1 MTFDDR
7 TVLRIGAWR
16 VDPTTDEISR
26 GTETHK
32 LEPRTMRLLLYLA
45 AHPGQVVD
53 VHRLLDE
60 VWSGVIV
67 TPGSVYQAIAQ
78 LRRLLGDQAEHP
90 TYIDTHSR
98 KGYRLVANVSP
109 WMEPVR
115 DDQPST
121 GADSSAPP
129 GVRSRR
135 RMWHISLAV
144 VLGLIV
150 VAAAAD
156 IFLRR
161 ERSTTPIRSIAVLPL
176 TNLSA
181 DPDQEYFSDGLT
193 DVLITDLAQL
203 PFLQVVSHTTINRYK
218 QTRKSLPAIARELKV
233 DAIVEGTVAR
243 AGNHVRITAQLVRAN
258 DWHLWASTYEGELG
272 DVLLLQRQIATQ
284 VAERVESRLRPGH
297 TPSFHPVAA
306 VNPVAYDEYL
316 RGRYFWNKFMDFP
329 QAIDHFA
336 RSVAADPGYAPAY
349 VGLADCYQMLGTYL
363 IKPAREVMPKAK
375 EAALRAVAL
384 DETSGE
390 AHVTLGHIML
400 AYDWDWS
407 GSKREFERGL
417 TLSPNYALGH
427 HWYAN
432 WLLVLGYPEEAIREQ
447 RRAVELDPLSLI
459 INTNLC
465 RAYLFARRYD
475 EAIAQCRK
483 TLELEP
489 RFGPASVWLTSA
501 YAAKGMYR
509 AFIEEQQRMLRLQGT
524 PEATREADEVG
535 RMFAEQ
541 GFVKY
546 DRWSSKRS
554 LDSCQ
559 RAQCPAGMLAEMYR
573 SLGDRDKTMDM
584 LEKAYEDREFYLLL
598 LRVDEV
604 FGSFLNSEPRY
615 QALWRRMNL
624 PPSTA
629 GTPAQKR

>member
-1 MTFDDR
+1 M
-7 TVLRIGAWR
+7 
-16 VDPTTDEISR
+16 
-26 GTETHK
+26 
-32 LEPRTMRLLLYLA
+32 
-45 AHPGQVVD
+45 
-53 VHRLLDE
+53 
-60 VWSGVIV
+60 
-67 TPGSVYQAIAQ
+67 
-78 LRRLLGDQAEHP
+78 
-90 TYIDTHSR
+90 
-98 KGYRLVANVSP
+98 
-109 WMEPVR
+109 
-115 DDQPST
+115 
-121 GADSSAPP
+121 
-129 GVRSRR
+129 
-135 RMWHISLAV
+135 
-144 VLGLIV
+144 
-150 VAAAAD
+150 
-156 IFLRR
+156 
-161 ERSTTPIRSIAVLPL
+161 
-176 TNLSA
+176 
-181 DPDQEYFSDGLT
+181 
-193 DVLITDLAQL
+193 
-203 PFLQVVSHTTINRYK
+203 
-218 QTRKSLPAIARELKV
+218 
-233 DAIVEGTVAR
+233 AR

-258 DWHLWASTYEGELG
+258 DRHLWASTYEGELG

-297 TPSFHPVAA
+297 TPLFRPVAV

-316 RGRYFWNKFMDFP
+316 RGRYFWNKFIDFP

-363 IKPAREVMPKAK
+363 IKAPREVMPKAK

-390 AHVTLGHIML
+390 AHVTLAHIML

-407 GSKREFERGL
+407 GWKREFEREL
-417 TLSPNYALGH
+417 TLSPNYALVH

-432 WLLVLGYPEEAIREQ
+432 WLLVLGYPEEAIREH

-541 GFVKY
+541 GFAKY
-546 DRWSSKRS
+546 DRWSSGEPGFVS
-554 LDSCQ
+554 TCSVS
-559 RAQCPAGMLAEMYR
+559 AGMLAEMYR
-573 SLGDRDKTMDM
+573 SLGDRGRRWICS
-584 LEKAYEDREFYLLL
+584 KACEIRVLSAAAEVDGFWIVSQ
-598 LRVDEV
+598 LRAAIRLAPHE
-604 FGSFLNSEPRY
+604 S
-615 QALWRRMNL
+615 

-629 GTPAQKR
+629 STAQKR

>member
-1 MTFDDR
+1 
-7 TVLRIGAWR
+7 
-16 VDPTTDEISR
+16 
-26 GTETHK
+26 
-32 LEPRTMRLLLYLA
+32 
-45 AHPGQVVD
+45 
-53 VHRLLDE
+53 
-60 VWSGVIV
+60 
-67 TPGSVYQAIAQ
+67 
-78 LRRLLGDQAEHP
+78 
-90 TYIDTHSR
+90 
-98 KGYRLVANVSP
+98 
-109 WMEPVR
+109 
-115 DDQPST
+115 
-121 GADSSAPP
+121 
-129 GVRSRR
+129 
-135 RMWHISLAV
+135 
-144 VLGLIV
+144 
-150 VAAAAD
+150 
-156 IFLRR
+156 
-161 ERSTTPIRSIAVLPL
+161 
-176 TNLSA
+176 
-181 DPDQEYFSDGLT
+181 
-193 DVLITDLAQL
+193 
-203 PFLQVVSHTTINRYK
+203 
-218 QTRKSLPAIARELKV
+218 
-233 DAIVEGTVAR
+233 VEGTVAR

-258 DWHLWASTYEGELG
+258 DRHLWASTYEGELG

-297 TPSFHPVAA
+297 TPLFRPVAV

-316 RGRYFWNKFMDFP
+316 RGRYFWNKFIDFP

-363 IKPAREVMPKAK
+363 IKAPREVMPKAK

-390 AHVTLGHIML
+390 AHVTLAHIML

-407 GSKREFERGL
+407 GWKREFEREL
-417 TLSPNYALGH
+417 TLSPNYALVH

-432 WLLVLGYPEEAIREQ
+432 WLLVLGYPEEAIREH

-541 GFVKY
+541 GFAKY
-546 DRWSSKRS
+546 DRWSSGEPGFVS
-554 LDSCQ
+554 TCSVS
-559 RAQCPAGMLAEMYR
+559 AGMLAEMYR
-573 SLGDRDKTMDM
+573 SLGDRGRRWICS
-584 LEKAYEDREFYLLL
+584 KACEIRVLSAAAEVDGFWIVSQ
-598 LRVDEV
+598 LRAAIRLAPHE
-604 FGSFLNSEPRY
+604 S
-615 QALWRRMNL
+615 

-629 GTPAQKR
+629 STAQKR